1 VLPSLN
7 VPMAENCWL
16 VVAAIVAS
24 PGMMASEA
32 RLAALTVTADVPLT
46 EPEAAVIVVVPR
58 FRAVASPLAVI
69 DATPVFEELH
79 VAVPV
84 MSCVDPSEK
93 VPIAVNCCKVP
104 REIERFAGVTAI
116 EVTVAPVTVSV
127 ALEEMPTDV
136 AVMAELPAAIAMARP
151 GTPLALMLAAA
162 EFPDVHCAELVMFC
176 VLPSENVPVAMNC
189 VVVPGAIDAVN
200 GEIEIARNA
209 ALVTVTVALEEMPP
223 EVAVTVA
230 EPTPVAIASPKVPF
244 ALIATSDELPD
255 VHCTDAVRFCVLP
268 SVKVPVAASCTLVP
282 SASAALAGDTASE
295 ASAAALTVKV
305 ELPLMLE

>member
-305 ELPLMLE
+305 ALPLMLE

>member
-7 VPMAENCWL
+7 VPIAENCWL

-24 PGMMASEA
+24 PGMIASEA
-32 RLAALTVTADVPLT
+32 RFAAFTVATDVPLT
-46 EPEAAVIVVVPR
+46 KPEAAVIVVVPR
-58 FRAVASPLAVI
+58 FRAVAKPLAVI

-84 MSCVDPSEK
+84 MSCVDPSEN

-104 REIERFAGVTAI
+104 REIDGLAGVTAI

-127 ALEEMPTDV
+127 ALEEMPPEA
-136 AVMAELPAAIAMARP
+136 AVMGELPAAIARARP

-162 EFPDVHCAELVMFC
+162 GFPDVHCAELVIFC
-176 VLPSENVPVAMNC
+176 VLPSENVPVATNC
-189 VVVPGAIDAVN
+189 IVVPGAIDAVN
-200 GEIEIARNA
+200 GEIEIARSA
-209 ALVTVTVALEEMPP
+209 ALVTATVALEEMLA

-230 EPTPVAIASPKVPF
+230 EPIPVAIASPNVPF
-244 ALIATSDELPD
+244 ALIATSDGLPD

-268 SVKVPVAASCTLVP
+268 SVKVPVTASCTLVP
-282 SASAALAGDTASE
+282 SANDALAGDTASD
-295 ASAAALTVKV
+295 ASAAELTVKV
-305 ELPLMLE
+305 ALPLMLE